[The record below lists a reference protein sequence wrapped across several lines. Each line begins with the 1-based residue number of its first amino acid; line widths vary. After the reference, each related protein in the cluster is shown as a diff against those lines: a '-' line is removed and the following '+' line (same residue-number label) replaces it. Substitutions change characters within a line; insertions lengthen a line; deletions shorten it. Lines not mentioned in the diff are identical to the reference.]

1 MFWFF
6 YEYIFLII
14 SGGYIVEWVYLNRK
28 MKKKVIF
35 KFWWSGNKDFR
46 YWVLF
51 IGMYIKWN
59 MLMIFMGD
67 NMFLKLYKILLY
79 M

>member
-1 MFWFF
+1 MNIF
-6 YEYIFLII
+6 FLII

-28 MKKKVIF
+28 MKIKVIF

-51 IGMYIKWN
+51 IGIYIKWN

>member
-1 MFWFF
+1 MNIF
-6 YEYIFLII
+6 FLII

-79 M
+79 I

>member
-1 MFWFF
+1 MNIF
-6 YEYIFLII
+6 FLII

-28 MKKKVIF
+28 MKIKVIF

>member
-51 IGMYIKWN
+51 IGIYIKWN

>member
-1 MFWFF
+1 MNIF
-6 YEYIFLII
+6 FLII

-28 MKKKVIF
+28 MKIKVIF

-79 M
+79 I

>member
-28 MKKKVIF
+28 MKIKVIF

-51 IGMYIKWN
+51 IGIYIKWN